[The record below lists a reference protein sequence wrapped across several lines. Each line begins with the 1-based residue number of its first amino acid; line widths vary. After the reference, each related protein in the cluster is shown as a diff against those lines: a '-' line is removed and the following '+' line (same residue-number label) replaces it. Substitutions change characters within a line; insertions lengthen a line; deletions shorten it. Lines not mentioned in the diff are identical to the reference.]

1 VAKEIL
7 DSLGRRKTDPALRKL
22 HKVKQIDFTPVKCTC
37 GQEFRNY
44 RSWEEHRTDASE
56 ITSEE

>member
-7 DSLGRRKTDPALRKL
+7 DSLGRRRTDPALRKL
-22 HKVKQIDFTPVKCTC
+22 HKIKTIDYTPVKCMC

-44 RSWEEHRTDASE
+44 RMWEQHRVDSSE